1 VDVAELLIG
10 GKSFSPKKKNRASLA
25 LLARVPRRDRCLI
38 NNYKE
43 KNYIYYIY
51 DTILYKLIDKILEEL
66 LLDEFYYY
74 KTCSTEF

>member
-10 GKSFSPKKKNRASLA
+10 GKSFSPKKENRASLA

-51 DTILYKLIDKILEEL
+51 NTILYKLIDKILEEL